1 MWKSTKVHGTALS
14 AQLGESPSSKRD
26 IISVRG
32 LTFPAVEMITV
43 KDANKENQQVKV
55 MLKLSI

>member
-1 MWKSTKVHGTALS
+1 MRKNTKVHGTALS
-14 AQLGESPSSKRD
+14 AQFGESPSKGRG

-43 KDANKENQQVKV
+43 KDASYDNLEEKV
-55 MLKLSI
+55 SQTR